1 MTRTAREFET
11 DGSTSVWLARRP
23 GPVQLIDDALLIVRR
38 AAPAQLV
45 RGWLAA
51 LPLGTVALLLYYLER
66 VEGFRTPRL
75 ALAAALVLAFWL
87 RFYLLA
93 LLAREFVH
101 VLRPALPLS
110 AAAPSWVSVA
120 CTASVAAFGL
130 WCWAWPMLALGRLS
144 VFAVLGLLPLFALR
158 GAVAP
163 SCLARAACAEERGL
177 AAFARAVEDTRGARA
192 AMLTLELLLGG
203 GFVLLFGNLYL
214 LGALVLLLAN
224 SVLGLDVAF
233 VSAFL
238 APDNELVPL
247 LLLGATL
254 LLLEPLRAALS
265 ALAFAEARGR
275 NEGADL
281 HAAID
286 ALARERPGRAADGAL
301 SHIGAVLCLL
311 LCIGASASPLF
322 AQASGG
328 VESVVPAE
336 PRDRVVRARAQ
347 RILERGEFHEFD
359 ASDGDGLQLAEL
371 FDRLFGRKSDAD
383 PLPTASPRFELRV
396 PPWAV
401 VLASL
406 FLLAVVTAYVSAEAR
421 KSAALSR
428 SMKTLASTAV
438 TPLHKPGAPL
448 ADAAVLARAGQYRDA
463 LRALYSATLV
473 ALDRA
478 SLIRLDPSRTNG
490 QYVRSMPSGP
500 ARQQFGVF
508 TENFECKCYGDEP
521 VTQADYEQAE
531 CQAEALCQV
540 PEREA

>member
-1 MTRTAREFET
+1 
-11 DGSTSVWLARRP
+11 
-23 GPVQLIDDALLIVRR
+23 VQLVDDALLIVRR
-38 AAPAQLV
+38 AAPSQLA
-45 RGWLAA
+45 RGWLAS

-75 ALAAALVLAFWL
+75 VLAAALVLAFWL

-93 LLAREFVH
+93 LLARDFVH
-101 VLRPALPLS
+101 VLRPTLPLP
-110 AAAPSWVSVA
+110 AAAPSWVNVA

-130 WCWAWPMLALGRLS
+130 WCWAWPMLGLGRLS

-163 SCLARAACAEERGL
+163 SYLARAACAEERGL

-192 AMLTLELLLGG
+192 AMLTLELLLAG

-238 APDNELVPL
+238 APDNEFVPL
-247 LLLGATL
+247 LLLGITL
-254 LLLEPLRAALS
+254 LLFEPLRAALS

-286 ALARERPGRAADGAL
+286 ALARARPGSVTDAASRG
-301 SHIGAVLCLL
+301 IGAVLCSLL
-311 LCIGASASPLF
+311 FIAASASPAF
-322 AQASGG
+322 AQASEG
-328 VESVVPAE
+328 VENVAQTE
-336 PRDRVVRARAQ
+336 TRDRLVRARAQ

-359 ASDGDGLQLAEL
+359 ENDSDGLQLAEL

-383 PLPTASPRFELRV
+383 PLPAASPRFELRL

-406 FLLAVVTAYVSAEAR
+406 FLLAVVAAYVSAEAR
-421 KSAALSR
+421 KAAAHPR
-428 SMKTLASTAV
+428 PIDAVASTSAV
-438 TPLHKPGAPL
+438 TPPHKPAAL
-448 ADAAVLARAGQYRDA
+448 LSDAAALARSGEYRDA
-463 LRALYSATLV
+463 LRTLYSATLV

-478 SLIRLDPSRTNG
+478 RLIRLDPSRTNG

-508 TENFECKCYGDEP
+508 TETFECKCYGDEP
-521 VTQADYEQAE
+521 VTQADYEQAKSL
-531 CQAEALCQV
+531 AETLCRV
-540 PEREA
+540 PERER